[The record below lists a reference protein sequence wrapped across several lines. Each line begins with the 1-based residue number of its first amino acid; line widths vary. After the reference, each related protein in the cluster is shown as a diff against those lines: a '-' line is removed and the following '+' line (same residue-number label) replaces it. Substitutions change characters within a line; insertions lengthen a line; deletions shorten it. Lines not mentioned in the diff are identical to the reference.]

1 MNRFDRLFWRRLG
14 ILARPYWVSEKRVL
28 ALTLLAVVLLLS
40 GLIQAAGVVFSY
52 VNRDMMTA
60 LADRDGTTFFR
71 KMVLVVIYNLILN
84 WRRWLTERFLDQT
97 FHDRA
102 FYRISSDARIDN
114 PDQRVRRT

>member
-1 MNRFDRLFWRRLG
+1 
-14 ILARPYWVSEKRVL
+14 
-28 ALTLLAVVLLLS
+28 
-40 GLIQAAGVVFSY
+40 
-52 VNRDMMTA
+52 
-60 LADRDGTTFFR
+60 
-71 KMVLVVIYNLILN
+71 MVLVVIYNLLAAPIVAIAGYVTGQLILN